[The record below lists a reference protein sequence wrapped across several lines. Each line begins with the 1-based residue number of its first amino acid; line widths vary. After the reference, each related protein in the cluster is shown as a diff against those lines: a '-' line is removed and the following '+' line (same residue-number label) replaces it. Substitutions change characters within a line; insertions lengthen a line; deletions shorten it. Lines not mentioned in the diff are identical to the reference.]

1 VAKTT
6 RVGSLEVG
14 QDLAFQQRE
23 WKVQRAA
30 WVVALLVLVAG
41 FAGLLGGGPLSQT
54 EASSGPLAL
63 EYDRFARKRAPTELR
78 ARLEPEVTS
87 EGEFSLWLSETYLD
101 KVDVNR
107 VLPEPIEMAA
117 ASDRVVFRFLA
128 ANPGEPAEITF
139 ALEPSEPGLVHG
151 NVGLVNG
158 QDVGFDQV
166 IFP

>member
-30 WVVALLVLVAG
+30 WVVALLILVAG

-63 EYDRFARKRAPTELR
+63 EYDRFARQRSPAALTIRVDPGVAVDGEIPIWLDRAF
-78 ARLEPEVTS
+78 LE
-87 EGEFSLWLSETYLD
+87 
-101 KVDVNR
+101 KVDVEHIM
-107 VLPEPIEMAA
+107 PEPTTMEVG
-117 ASDRVVFRFLA
+117 SDRVIYRFA
-128 ANPGEPAEITF
+128 VETPEQPAEITF
-139 ALEPSEPGLVHG
+139 AIQPHEPGVARGWL
-151 NVGLVNG
+151 GLVDG
-158 QDVGFDQV
+158 ADIAFDQV
-166 IFP
+166 IYP